1 MTDALATAKNSQE
14 GRARTLNF
22 LVSESEVCEQVH
34 CLLKAVFDYQTCVKF
49 GIEIS
54 AISPRSFDTCL
65 QECQVCCLILE
76 KTVWMKLS
84 MLGRVCTH
92 KAGKNDGIDT
102 QLNMVIDTYAS
113 GIELLSGTYLRFE
126 RL

>member
-1 MTDALATAKNSQE
+1 
-14 GRARTLNF
+14 
-22 LVSESEVCEQVH
+22 
-34 CLLKAVFDYQTCVKF
+34 
-49 GIEIS
+49 
-54 AISPRSFDTCL
+54 
-65 QECQVCCLILE
+65 
-76 KTVWMKLS
+76 MKLS